1 MQNCI
6 VAAIHKKISS
16 LKSMNNTL
24 LRYKKIDT
32 NPVKDATMP
41 KLRNAEWS
49 RNVDKCFQK
58 QEKAYKALNWLFE
71 Q

>member
-49 RNVDKCFQK
+49 RNVDKYFLK